1 MVQRD
6 NIKNI
11 VKIKSQSNNG
21 LLVVHATEDSF
32 SLSLETSSA
41 DQPPPRNFLIPKSSE
56 VYTVFG
62 EFFQGCSKLN
72 QASILVDEKQ
82 NIEHAT
88 IVLFSSRPNGIH
100 IQFAA
105 EPKQKQTVCHLG
117 KNSPLLT
124 NLYITL
130 FKNLQNIKRRP
141 TQTFDMSMS

>member
-105 EPKQKQTVCHLG
+105 EPKQKQTVCHLA
-117 KNSPLLT
+117 KNSPHLT
-124 NLYITL
+124 NLYINL
-130 FKNLQNIKRRP
+130 FKDLQHIKH
-141 TQTFDMSMS
+141 TKTEKVELSMS